1 MSTHY
6 HARSLFFLHH
16 YYKKEDVKRLTGIYQ
31 LCIDFYNDFEFETI
45 SGFEG
50 TEYEK
55 KYKDLEMRYEDNIFR
70 VLFETDPVIAEEMK
84 FLVQLS
90 KNYRAYTEED
100 YLEEVDENY
109 AFIEKLLN

>member
-1 MSTHY
+1 
-6 HARSLFFLHH
+6 
-16 YYKKEDVKRLTGIYQ
+16 
-31 LCIDFYNDFEFETI
+31 
-45 SGFEG
+45 
-50 TEYEK
+50 
-55 KYKDLEMRYEDNIFR
+55 MRYEDNIFR

-84 FLVQLS
+84 FFVQMS